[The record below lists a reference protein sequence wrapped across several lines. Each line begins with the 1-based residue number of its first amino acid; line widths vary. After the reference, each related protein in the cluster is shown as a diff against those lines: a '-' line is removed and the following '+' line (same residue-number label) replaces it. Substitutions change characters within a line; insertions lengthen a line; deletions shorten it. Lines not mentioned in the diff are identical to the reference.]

1 MTAGGLL
8 PGAQRNE
15 ARTSECFLP
24 TLNGAEGR
32 KEEAQEEVE
41 EKRGTGKMN
50 RVLAHVGLSMWL
62 SGEESTYQCGRHR
75 RPGLELQ
82 VRKIPWRRKWQPL
95 QYSCLENPMD
105 RGMWQATVLRVQRVR
120 HDCSDLPHMQG
131 KEITRFWLGASDRL
145 YSIHSL

>member
-41 EKRGTGKMN
+41 ERRGTGKMN
-50 RVLAHVGLSMWL
+50 KVLAHVGLSMWL
-62 SGEESTYQCGRHR
+62 SGKESTYQCRRHR
-75 RPGLELQ
+75 RPGFEL
-82 VRKIPWRRKWQPL
+82 
-95 QYSCLENPMD
+95 
-105 RGMWQATVLRVQRVR
+105 
-120 HDCSDLPHMQG
+120 
-131 KEITRFWLGASDRL
+131 
-145 YSIHSL
+145 